1 MGCRGAESRWGGTLI
16 LMAPKLADRL
26 RLMLVTDPRAADPR
40 PLTEVVDAALQAGAT
55 AIQLRDK
62 EADDGEL
69 LPLARWI
76 GDRCRRHGALFLVN
90 DRVELAISIGADGV
104 HVGQDDLPVR
114 EVRRQV
120 PAGFVVG
127 VSAETPELAREAEAG
142 GADYVGCG
150 AVWPTPSKLD
160 APDAVGVEGVR
171 RVVEAVD
178 IPVVAIG
185 GITAEGARRLAP
197 TGIAGVAVIRAILA
211 ASDPGA
217 AVRSFLEG

>member
-1 MGCRGAESRWGGTLI
+1 
-16 LMAPKLADRL
+16 MAPYLADRL
-26 RLMLVTDPRAADPR
+26 RLMLLTDPRAADPR
-40 PLTEVVDAALQAGAT
+40 PLTEVVESALQAGAT

-76 GDRCRRHGALFLVN
+76 GERCRRHGALFLIN
-90 DRVELAISIGADGV
+90 DRVELALIAGADGV

-114 EVRRQV
+114 EVRRRV

-150 AVWPTPSKLD
+150 AVWPTASKLD
-160 APDAVGVEGVR
+160 APDAVGPEGVR
-171 RVVEAVD
+171 RVVAAVG

-185 GITAEGARRLAP
+185 GITPERARSLAQ
-197 TGIAGVAVIRAILA
+197 TGVAGVAVIRAILA
-211 ASDPGA
+211 APDPAA
-217 AVRSFLEG
+217 AVRSFLQH

>member
-1 MGCRGAESRWGGTLI
+1 
-16 LMAPKLADRL
+16 MAPNLADRL
-26 RLMLVTDPRAADPR
+26 RLMLLTHPRAADPR
-40 PLTEVVDAALQAGAT
+40 PLTEVVESALQAGAT

-76 GDRCRRHGALFLVN
+76 GERCRRHGALFLVN
-90 DRVELAISIGADGV
+90 DRVELAIIAGADGV

-114 EVRRQV
+114 EVRRRV

-150 AVWPTPSKLD
+150 AVWPTASKLD
-160 APDAVGVEGVR
+160 APEAVGPEGVR
-171 RVVEAVD
+171 RVVEAVG

-185 GITAEGARRLAP
+185 GITPERARSLAH
-197 TGIAGVAVIRAILA
+197 TGVAGVAVIRAILA
-211 ASDPGA
+211 APDPAA
-217 AVRSFLEG
+217 AVRSFLQP